1 MLNQDQISNYH
12 KDGYL
17 SGVSILNEVEAG
29 HYREQFDALE
39 KREGHEKCQI
49 GLQSRHFEERFI
61 WELASKISNYHK
73 DGYLSGVSLENNLM
87 QTLYS

>member
-17 SGVSILNEVEAG
+17 SGIPILNEVEAG

-39 KREGHEKCQI
+39 KREGDPS
-49 GLQSRHFEERFI
+49 LWFSSS
-61 WELASKISNYHK
+61 AHK
-73 DGYLSGVSLENNLM
+73 
-87 QTLYS
+87 